1 MQFTL
6 TGSIAEKI
14 GRHNGLYT
22 RSYQEVKASYN
33 ARIRNWNIE
42 FKDNLFYVANADKH
56 VEQVYFERDI
66 TNCSCTNFLET
77 ECGTCMHIEAVRLV
91 YNRPQSKVRPIT
103 YINNLFEVTSSNLSA
118 KNCFET
124 PSVKPYLSTQDFKKL
139 PINSDKF
146 EDVDV
151 FKNQGIS
158 LFDFQKESIVDMIRN
173 MRSVLTL
180 QMGLGKTLCALAC
193 VKLLQKEKHIIVA
206 PNSLKYQWQQEIH
219 RFGLGTTLV
228 ASKRQDLAL
237 YNGQK
242 FLILSYELFN
252 SNKSLLEHKFDVL
265 IADEIQKI
273 KNQEGQT
280 WKTMSGIKSD
290 YVFALSGTPI
300 QNSITDL
307 ISLINFLNPQ
317 ELKPEWKFLEQ
328 YCTCTKARILGIK
341 SDMVDA
347 LRKRLARYLINPKVD
362 FTKFK
367 LPSKN
372 EKTIRTSL
380 TNAQKEMHDQY
391 YEPARVLLA
400 RSMTSPLSFAEKIA
414 LNGLLTKARIAAT
427 DLRLIKP
434 DAVKSEK
441 FQKIEEQI
449 ERTVK
454 ENKKIIVYSEWIKT
468 LDLLL
473 PFLDEK
479 NINYVCFNGKMS
491 AQNRHKFLTSFMQ
504 DSDKKVLLSSD
515 AGSVGID
522 GLQIVCN
529 EIIHIEKI
537 WNPMR
542 IEQRNGR
549 LVRALQPKDVVNIH
563 YFETDSGIEEM
574 ISINHGR
581 KHAVIHDMLR

>member
-1 MQFTL
+1 MKFTL
-6 TGSIAEKI
+6 TGSIAEKM

-22 RSYQEVKASYN
+22 RSYQEAKAQYN
-33 ARIRNWNIE
+33 SKIRNWDIE
-42 FKDNLFYVANADKH
+42 FKDNLFHVENADKH
-56 VEQVYFERDI
+56 IETVYHERDI
-66 TNCSCTNFLET
+66 ANCSCSNFFET
-77 ECGTCMHIEAVRLV
+77 ECGTCMHIEAVRLI
-91 YNRPQSKVRPIT
+91 YNRPQPKVRPIN
-103 YINNLFEVTSSNLSA
+103 YINDLFEITSSNLSA

-124 PSVKPYLSTQDFKKL
+124 PSVKPYLNIIKSKQIS
-139 PINSDKF
+139 INSDTF
-146 EDVDV
+146 ENVDV
-151 FKNQGIS
+151 FQDKGIF
-158 LFDFQKESIVDMIRN
+158 LFDFQKESIADMIRN

-193 VKLLQKEKHIIVA
+193 VKLLKKEKHIIVA

-252 SNKSLLEHKFDVL
+252 SNKSLLEHKFDIL

-328 YCTCTKARILGIK
+328 YCHCTKARILGIK

-362 FTKFK
+362 LTKFK

-372 EKTIRTSL
+372 EKIIKTSL
-380 TNAQKEMHDQY
+380 TNAQKEIHDQY

-400 RSMTSPLSFAEKIA
+400 RSMTSPLTFAEKLA
-414 LNGLLTKARIAAT
+414 LNGMLTKARVAAT

-434 DAVKSEK
+434 DAKKSEK

-449 ERTVK
+449 LSIIK
-454 ENKKIIVYSEWIKT
+454 ENKKVVVYSEWIKT

-479 NINYVCFNGKMS
+479 KIGYVCFNGKMS
-491 AQNRHKFLTSFMQ
+491 AHNRHSFLTSFMQ
-504 DSDKKVLLSSD
+504 DSDKKVLLSTD
-515 AGSVGID
+515 TGGLGID
-522 GLQIVCN
+522 GLQFVCN
-529 EIIHIEKI
+529 DIIHVEKI
-537 WNPMR
+537 WNPMK

-549 LVRALQPKDVVNIH
+549 LVRALQPKDVVNIY
-563 YFETDSGIEEM
+563 YFETNSEIENM